1 MNNVECDKK
10 LNPVLAI
17 SRFADRLDCIAYRD
31 RESETEDGITKPTL
45 KCFAENRTVM
55 RKPIMTIPI
64 NTDMT

>member
-1 MNNVECDKK
+1 MNNVGCDKK
-10 LNPVLAI
+10 LNPLLAI

-55 RKPIMTIPI
+55 RKMTIPI

>member
-31 RESETEDGITKPTL
+31 RESETEDGITKTTL
-45 KCFAENRTVM
+45 KCFAETEQ
-55 RKPIMTIPI
+55 
-64 NTDMT
+64 